1 MLPVIF
7 VHDVKNRPK
16 KLQARE
22 KESFNFYSQGLYQN
36 KTIERMMSDRPVECS
51 QCKRP
56 IKVLYK
62 EILGDTVNCTEMCTD
77 CPVLQAKLHGEAVNP
92 DKKERQVCCSTCGTT
107 LESVRMG
114 QPVGCM
120 ECYAIFND
128 LLIEELIAS
137 DAIPIALQKKLASQQ
152 SQVIHIGKSPDKPVD
167 IILSSRLAS
176 LNEALN
182 DALERENFEQAA
194 WLRDQIKTLTEKKQ

>member
-1 MLPVIF
+1 
-7 VHDVKNRPK
+7 
-16 KLQARE
+16 
-22 KESFNFYSQGLYQN
+22 
-36 KTIERMMSDRPVECS
+36 MSDRPIECS

-56 IKVLYK
+56 VKVLYK
-62 EILGDTVNCTEMCTD
+62 EILSDTVNCTEMCTD
-77 CPVLQAKLHGEAVNP
+77 CPVLQAKLHGETLQT
-92 DKKERQVCCSTCGTT
+92 DKKEAQVCCSTCGTT
-107 LESVRMG
+107 LESIRMG

-128 LLIEELIAS
+128 FLIGELIAA
-137 DAIPIALQKKLASQQ
+137 DAIPIALQKKLASQR

-167 IILSSRLAS
+167 ITISSRLAS

-182 DALERENFEQAA
+182 DALKRENIEQAA